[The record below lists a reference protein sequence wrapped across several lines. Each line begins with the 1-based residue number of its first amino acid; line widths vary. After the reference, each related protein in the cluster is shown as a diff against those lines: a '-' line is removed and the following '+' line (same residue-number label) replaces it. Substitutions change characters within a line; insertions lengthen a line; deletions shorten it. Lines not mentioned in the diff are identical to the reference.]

1 MADEATLCV
10 SASADE
16 RITFCAGALRS
27 LAPGEG
33 ACILVPSLTA
43 AERLLLQA
51 VPPGEARFRWQR
63 TSLDALASALVFRE
77 LAMEGRVALRG
88 EASVLLAQ
96 RALQRV
102 AEAAGL
108 GRFAQIGTTPGF
120 AHVLH
125 RTLSELRLARVS
137 PAQMAA
143 QDATL
148 GALLAAYERELD
160 ARGLCDRALL
170 LTRATVHAKQT
181 PAANPSPLLLFDVPL
196 RNACEAEFFAAV
208 AAAAPRTVASVVHGD
223 ERTEAYIRRALPTAH
238 VERGRARARSQ
249 LDLLKARLFV
259 SDSCAPAAT
268 PRENVDF
275 IASPGEAREAVEVV
289 RRVLSRA
296 AEGVPFDRIA
306 IVLRAADQY
315 RDVVEEA
322 LGRGGVPAYFAE
334 GVERPQPAG
343 RAFLTLLQCAR
354 EGVTLDA
361 LGRFL
366 ALGAMRPMEGVAAS
380 PLKFE
385 RVLRAACAGVAPE
398 HYERCLIHFAERCRT
413 GVVADSEADDGRDAA
428 EARETAARTDAALA
442 TGLAQLLSNIAPSLR
457 ALATPLPFTDALAA
471 MAHLAE
477 QALEEPEAVREVL
490 AELLPLAA
498 DVPTDAAMLLALL
511 TERLSHVRL
520 PARGRAAGH
529 VYVCT
534 PAGLRGLSFDSCFV
548 LGLSEQLFP
557 QRPRE
562 DALLSDALRVAI
574 APELSVTSER
584 VHEERVLLHL
594 AVGAAENALTFSF
607 PRFDPLRGRPRVP
620 SFYGLEVLQ
629 AIDGVLPAF
638 DALTRRA
645 HPGAAARL
653 GYPAPDDPDQ
663 AIDAAEYDLSVLGRL
678 KSGSAAERAGAARYL
693 LAADAHL
700 ARALRFR
707 ARRWNVERFNTTD
720 GFVASD
726 AAVRAFVAERSLA
739 RKAYAPTTLE
749 HLSACPYRFF
759 LAAFVG
765 LPERE
770 RASHSTGLSSGLR
783 GMLVHALQSRLLRA
797 ASTGVPREDAYAGL
811 ASLAE
816 QVESELA
823 TVLAELVPAAALR
836 EDPVVRSQAADVARD
851 VRQWL
856 QQLADERE
864 YRPLAMELSFGLE
877 KREERDPRS
886 VEEAVTLPGITLQGA
901 VDLVEER
908 NGSPKPRLRVT
919 DTKTS
924 PFREGLGIVSG
935 GRSLQPVL
943 YALAVEQLFPNHQV
957 EGTRLW
963 YCTTRGDFRAHEV
976 PLNTRT
982 RSVAA
987 AFLQHAEELVSKGV
1001 LVAAPA
1007 PNACSACGY
1016 RSVCGPYEE
1025 ERVATVKGGD
1035 LVRLSAL
1042 HRLRS
1047 LP

>member
-1 MADEATLCV
+1 MADRATLCV

-16 RITFCAGALRS
+16 RVAFCASALRS
-27 LAPGEG
+27 LARGSA
-33 ACILVPSLTA
+33 ACLLVPSLTA
-43 AERLLLQA
+43 AERLLLVA
-51 VPPGEARFRWQR
+51 VPRFEARFLWQR
-63 TSLDALASALVFRE
+63 TSLDGLASKLVFRE

-88 EASVLLAQ
+88 EAAVLLAQ
-96 RALQRV
+96 RAVQRV
-102 AEAAGL
+102 SAGDGL

-120 AHVLH
+120 AQVLH
-125 RTLSELRLARVS
+125 RTLSELRLTGVS
-137 PAQMAA
+137 AA
-143 QDATL
+143 QVAERDPTL
-148 GALLAAYERELD
+148 GALLAAYELELD

-170 LTRATVHAKQT
+170 LQRATARARQS
-181 PAANPSPLLLFDVPL
+181 AALGQAPLVLFDVPL
-196 RNACEAEFFAAV
+196 RCAREAELFAAL
-208 AAAAPRTVASVVHGD
+208 AATAPRTVASVVHGD
-223 ERTEAYIRRALPTAH
+223 ERTEAYVRRALPTAR
-238 VERGRARARSQ
+238 VERRRVRSGSQ
-249 LDLLKARLFV
+249 LDLLKARLFS
-259 SDSCAPAAT
+259 SDATTAIT

-306 IVLRAADQY
+306 IVLRAVEQY

-322 LGRGGVPAYFAE
+322 LRRGRVPAYFAE

-343 RAFLTLLQCAR
+343 RAFLTLLHCAR
-354 EGVTLDA
+354 EGLTIDG

-366 ALGAMRPMEGVAAS
+366 ALGAMRPLEGVVGS
-380 PLKFE
+380 PRRFE
-385 RVLRAACAGVAPE
+385 RVLRAACAGVAPA
-398 HYERCLIHFAERCRT
+398 HYEASLLSYAERCLAGVSPDGGADAER
-413 GVVADSEADDGRDAA
+413 DA
-428 EARETAARTDAALA
+428 EDAREAAAQADAALA
-442 TGLAQLLSNIAPSLR
+442 KGLARVVASIAPPLR
-457 ALATPLPFTDALAA
+457 ALAQPLAFADALVA
-471 MAHLAE
+471 MGQLAD
-477 QALEEPEAVREVL
+477 QALAEPEAVREVL

-498 DVPTDAAMLLALL
+498 DAPTDAAALLALL

-520 PARGRAAGH
+520 PARGRAAGQ

-534 PAGLRGLSFDSCFV
+534 PAGLRGLTFDSCFV

-562 DALLSDALRVAI
+562 DALLSDAVRVEI
-574 APELSVTSER
+574 APELTVTSER

-594 AVGAAENALTFSF
+594 SVGAAENALTLSF
-607 PRFDPLRGRPRVP
+607 PRFDSLRGRPRVP

-653 GYPAPDDPDQ
+653 GFPAPDDPEQ
-663 AIDAAEYDLSVLGRL
+663 AIDAAEYDLAVLGQL
-678 KSGSAAERAGAARYL
+678 KRGSMLERAGAARYL
-693 LAADAHL
+693 LAADPHL

-707 ARRWNVERFNTTD
+707 ARRWSVQRFNTTD

-726 AAVRAFVAERSLA
+726 PFVRAYAAERSLM
-739 RKAYAPTTLE
+739 RKSYAPTTLE

-770 RASHSTGLSSGLR
+770 RVSTAAGLSPRLR
-783 GMLVHALQSRLLRA
+783 GTLVHALQTRLLRLA
-797 ASTGVPREDAYAGL
+797 CSGGPRETAYARL
-811 ASLAE
+811 TSLAE
-816 QVESELA
+816 CVESELA
-823 TVLAELVPAAALR
+823 TAMAELVPSAFLR
-836 EDPVVRSQAADVARD
+836 EEAVVRSQAADVARD
-851 VRQWL
+851 VRHWL
-856 QQLADERE
+856 VKLSAERD
-864 YRPLAMELSFGLE
+864 YRPLAMELGFGL
-877 KREERDPRS
+877 KRREDRDPRS
-886 VEEAVTLPGITLQGA
+886 VEESVSLPGVRLEGA

-908 NGSPKPRLRVT
+908 NGTPKPRLRVT

-924 PFREGLGIVSG
+924 AFREGLGIVSG

-943 YALAVEQLFPNHQV
+943 YALAAEQLFPDHQV
-957 EGTRLW
+957 EGARLW
-963 YCTTRGDFRAHEV
+963 YCTSRGDFRAHEV
-976 PLNTRT
+976 PLNART

-987 AFLQHAEELVSKGV
+987 DFLLHAEELVSKGV

-1007 PNACSACGY
+1007 PEACAGCGY

-1025 ERVATVKGGD
+1025 ERVATVKGSD